1 MKYIKLFENY
11 NKDRSGITFTDEVTN
26 AYSGQVNCTSTISKN
41 GKFIG
46 YVDYVLYDNEL
57 TVSYISID
65 ENERRLGYASL
76 LMNHIRKINPKYT
89 YKPSYTTD
97 LGNQFKEK
105 DYMIYY
111 HGGDLDKNFKYH
123 KKGRYEYGVGLYATE
138 RLDTAMLY
146 KKGGG
151 RKIYQLIVEKGNDI
165 NDVKFDT
172 DKCIE
177 FIKYYAKTDKRKEL
191 IEIINKKSQENK
203 IPGYFFQNMIL
214 NHEAITATK
223 TMLLRNF
230 LVKNGADYEIH
241 DKTFGFHEKM
251 IVIFNMDKIAKTI
264 QIK

>member
-11 NKDRSGITFTDEVTN
+11 NKDRSGIKFTDEVTN
-26 AYSGQVNCTSTISKN
+26 SYSGQVNCTSTISKN
-41 GKFIG
+41 GEFIG
-46 YVDYVLYDNEL
+46 YVDYVLYNNEL

-65 ENERRLGYASL
+65 ENKRRLGYASL
-76 LMNHIRKINPKYT
+76 LMNHIKKINPKYT

-123 KKGRYEYGVGLYATE
+123 KKGRYEFGVGLYATE
-138 RLDTAMLY
+138 RLDEARKY
-146 KKGGG
+146 AKGN

-172 DKCIE
+172 DKCIG
-177 FIKYYAKTDKRKEL
+177 FIKYYAKVDKRKEL
-191 IEIINKKSQENK
+191 IENINKKSQENK
-203 IPGYFFQNMIL
+203 IPGYFFQNIIL
-214 NHEAITATK
+214 NDNAITHTNTAN
-223 TMLLRNF
+223 LREF

-241 DKTFGFHEKM
+241 DKTFGFPEKM
-251 IVIFNMDKIAKTI
+251 IVIFNMNKIVKTI
-264 QIK
+264 QIR